1 MSETGHELRLAVSA
15 DLQPAFFER
24 WSKGLDVRIDPERD
38 ECRSVCEVPPG
49 FAVDEHPPLA
59 QVVDASADGAKGDI
73 SLFSDRSVR
82 SIEQI
87 GPDQKRHYGLDPRLV
102 RTPRRSHR
110 ILGGPAA
117 FDVYEQPGRLKV
129 RIARQIDVVDTS
141 SLEHGRVLRPD
152 VRREEE
158 QSVGCVFWWQSRAT
172 AQHLIGDHRGVLE
185 TQVPL
190 LLNQVSPC
198 TVTGVEGEDAIELA
212 LLGCLTELA
221 LRHPRL
227 EERTVWLQLTLRPR
241 HVRQNIMFINNEQ
254 GY

>member
-1 MSETGHELRLAVSA
+1 
-15 DLQPAFFER
+15 
-24 WSKGLDVRIDPERD
+24 
-38 ECRSVCEVPPG
+38 
-49 FAVDEHPPLA
+49 
-59 QVVDASADGAKGDI
+59 
-73 SLFSDRSVR
+73 
-82 SIEQI
+82 
-87 GPDQKRHYGLDPRLV
+87 
-102 RTPRRSHR
+102 
-110 ILGGPAA
+110 
-117 FDVYEQPGRLKV
+117 LKV

-158 QSVGCVFWWQSRAT
+158 QSVGCVLWWQSRAT

-227 EERTVWLQLTLRPR
+227 EERTVWLQFQLTLRPR